1 MLSQIGSS
9 YNAAISEIV
18 SQNYVWEQILKFLT
32 EITNIEFSLSVL
44 LGFYNYQKFIDGI
57 LDFFFF
63 NPFEQPSLIDK
74 FLCVIEM
81 VNGNEKFNAMSET
94 RILNDN

>member
-1 MLSQIGSS
+1 MFES
-9 YNAAISEIV
+9 
-18 SQNYVWEQILKFLT
+18 KFWKILT

-44 LGFYNYQKFIDGI
+44 LGFYHYQKFIDRI
-57 LDFFFF
+57 LDIFLFF

>member
-1 MLSQIGSS
+1 MEFL
-9 YNAAISEIV
+9 
-18 SQNYVWEQILKFLT
+18 IL
-32 EITNIEFSLSVL
+32 
-44 LGFYNYQKFIDGI
+44 
-57 LDFFFF
+57 FF

-81 VNGNEKFNAMSET
+81 VNGDEKFNAISET